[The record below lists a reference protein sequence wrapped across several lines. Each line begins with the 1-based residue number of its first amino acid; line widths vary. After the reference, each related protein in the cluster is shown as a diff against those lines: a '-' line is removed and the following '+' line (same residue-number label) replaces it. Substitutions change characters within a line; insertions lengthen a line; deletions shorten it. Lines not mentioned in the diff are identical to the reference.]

1 MQLIIREDCTVQDI
15 SFVGGTAR
23 MTFLLKDGELLERTI
38 RSDEVVVLMPID
50 LRISVLLPT
59 PYLIII
65 YMAFAILSL

>member
-1 MQLIIREDCTVQDI
+1 
-15 SFVGGTAR
+15 

-38 RSDEVVVLMPID
+38 RSDEVVVMMPID